1 MEGETNIITKVE
13 KVKVKDRRRVEL
25 GMKLAAISR
34 ETKVRIYVNKLQVTL
49 NFVTSCL

>member
-13 KVKVKDRRRVEL
+13 KVKVKDPRRVEL

-34 ETKVRIYVNKLQVTL
+34 EAKAYIHMNKLQVTL
-49 NFVTSCL
+49 NSV